1 MIIHKKVK
9 HSKKYVQGRGFIVD
23 KRQKYVHGKGL
34 MDTII
39 PMALNFAKDHKSAL
53 NVGKVVKELATSGIN
68 VGKAVTDLKSMTNA
82 KKAAKEIKNNN
93 ILDLLEDIKGISIG
107 KGFRVT

>member
-9 HSKKYVQGRGFIVD
+9 HCRKYVQGRGFIID

-39 PMALNFAKDHKSAL
+39 PMVLNFAKDPESAL
-53 NVGKVVKELATSGIN
+53 NVGKAVKELTTSGIN
-68 VGKAVTDLKSMTNA
+68 VGKAVKDLKSMANA
-82 KKAAKEIKNNN
+82 KKAASEIKNNN
-93 ILDLLEDIKGISIG
+93 ISIG
-107 KGFRVT
+107 KGFRVI